1 MIKFNFIKLL
11 TLICLLNLMSIKMSA
26 QNEQSMDSPEMKAF
40 MEYMTPSEMHK
51 LLAKFDGDWDT
62 KTQFWMSPDSPAEM
76 SAGVAHNK
84 LIFNGLYLQ
93 MEHSGKSE
101 MSEFHGM
108 GTFAYDNAAK
118 EFQASWIDNFGTC
131 LLYQTGHYNEKS
143 KSIEISG
150 EFADPITGKPLK
162 TRSVYT
168 YIDDNHWSMDMYN
181 MMDGKEFK
189 SMHADYV
196 KSK

>member
-1 MIKFNFIKLL
+1 MEKFNYVKLL
-11 TLICLLNLMSIKMSA
+11 VLICLLNLTSITISA

-51 LLAKFDGDWDT
+51 LLAKFDGDWET
-62 KTQFWMSPDSPAEM
+62 KTQFWMSPDSPPEI
-76 SAGVAHNK
+76 STGVAHNK

-93 MEHSGKSE
+93 MEHSGKSD
-101 MSEFHGM
+101 MGEFHGM

-118 EFQASWIDNFGTC
+118 EFQASWIDNYGTC
-131 LLYQTGHYNEKS
+131 LLYQTGKYNEKT
-143 KSIEISG
+143 KSIEIKG
-150 EFADPITGKPLK
+150 EFADPVSGKPLK

-189 SMHADYV
+189 SMHSDYV